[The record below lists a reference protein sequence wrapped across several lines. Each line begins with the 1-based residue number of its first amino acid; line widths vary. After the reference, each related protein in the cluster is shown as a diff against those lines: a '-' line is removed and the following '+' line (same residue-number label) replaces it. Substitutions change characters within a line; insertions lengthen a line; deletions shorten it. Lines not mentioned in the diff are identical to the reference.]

1 MLVRLCQ
8 GSPGRYESLCKVCW
22 TETWPWTT
30 DCHHG
35 SHGISSGNRF
45 LVLAYF
51 LLLLYRVF
59 FISLSKL
66 WVCFVSVSTLWN
78 AKLNLINYKKYNIVW
93 QINNVTPNVRW
104 ICWNLLRCQLSGG
117 YCIIQVC
124 HKALLP
130 LTLCNFAGITFHD
143 YSSHASDSSCS
154 DWCDIKYLI

>member
-22 TETWPWTT
+22 TEMWPWTT

-45 LVLAYF
+45 LVLCV
-51 LLLLYRVF
+51 LLMLYRVYF
-59 FISLSKL
+59 TSLSIL
-66 WVCFVSVSTLWN
+66 RVCFVSVSTLWN
-78 AKLNLINYKKYNIVW
+78 AKLNLINYKK
-93 QINNVTPNVRW
+93 INNVTPNVRG
-104 ICWNLLRCQLSGG
+104 ICWNFLRCQLSGG

-130 LTLCNFAGITFHD
+130 VALCNLAGIIFHD
-143 YSSHASDSSCS
+143 YS
-154 DWCDIKYLI
+154 